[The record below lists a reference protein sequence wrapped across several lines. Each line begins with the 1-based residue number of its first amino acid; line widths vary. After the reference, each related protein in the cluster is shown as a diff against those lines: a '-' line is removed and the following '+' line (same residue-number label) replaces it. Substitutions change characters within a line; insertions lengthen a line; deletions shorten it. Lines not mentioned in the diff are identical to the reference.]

1 MKGLPGAQG
10 VAGEVDLASGAPAAR
25 RGRVVVPYHPLR
37 IPMPAPPLP
46 PASSPADARRAAVR
60 TRDAVRAARSRAGF
74 PSGSGIPFDDGAE
87 VELAEPEA
95 ALPVA
100 GLARAL
106 AEAAVR
112 PAARLVPGGGFA
124 GAPFPAEELYVTS
137 WELQLLAAE
146 RAAGPAETAPGFP
159 EAPVT
164 VRGGRGDGAAE
175 SFRPWLVHSFAGRK
189 GHARPDVLAL
199 VPASARSVLDVGCGE
214 GLFGASLEARGARVT
229 GIEFDE
235 RAAEVAASRLSRVLS
250 LRAEEA
256 VGSLETRPDVIVLAD
271 VLEHLT
277 DPAGILRAL
286 REALAPGGRLVF
298 SVPNATHA
306 AVLGGAFRG
315 RWDRELEG
323 IVADDHRTYA
333 GREGWTALLASS
345 GLRVT
350 SLQPAAARTAR
361 SGGDRA
367 AFLASTGLSAEEL
380 DAVQWL
386 GTAEPSAPGSG
397 APACAAVEDDGPLGG
412 EDPVG
417 AVAGRAGSGGVV
429 FEARNPVRARL
440 LETLLRGGLVAGEDA
455 IALLSG
461 WTPAGLAGRFEGSGL
476 GVHAR
481 PASDESLSRVV
492 REVVEARR
500 AAGLPTDEAALS
512 ASSWSVTFRPSGS

>member
-1 MKGLPGAQG
+1 
-10 VAGEVDLASGAPAAR
+10 
-25 RGRVVVPYHPLR
+25 
-37 IPMPAPPLP
+37 MPALPVP
-46 PASSPADARRAAVR
+46 PAPSPADARRAAVR
-60 TRDAVRAARSRAGF
+60 TRDAVRAARARAGS
-74 PSGSGIPFDDGAE
+74 PSGSGLPFDDEAE
-87 VELAEPEA
+87 VDLAEPEA

-137 WELQLLAAE
+137 WELQALAAE
-146 RAAGPAETAPGFP
+146 RAAAPAETAPGSAG
-159 EAPVT
+159 APVT
-164 VRGGRGDGAAE
+164 VRGRRGDGDTE

-199 VPASARSVLDVGCGE
+199 VPVSARSVLDVGCGE
-214 GLFGASLEARGARVT
+214 GVFGATLEARGARVT
-229 GIEFDE
+229 GIELDD
-235 RAAEVAASRLSRVLS
+235 RAAKVAASRLSRVLS

-256 VGSLETRPDVIVLAD
+256 VGVLDLRPDVIVLAD
-271 VLEHLT
+271 VLEHLA
-277 DPAGILRAL
+277 DPAGVLRTL

-315 RWDRELEG
+315 HWDRELEG

-333 GREGWTALLASS
+333 GRDGWTALLASS
-345 GLRVT
+345 GFRVT

-397 APACAAVEDDGPLGG
+397 APVCAAVEDDGPLGG

-417 AVAGRAGSGGVV
+417 EIAERAASGEVV
-429 FEARNPVRARL
+429 LESRNPVRARL
-440 LETLLRGGLVAGEDA
+440 LETLLRGGLVTGEDA
-455 IALLSG
+455 TALLSG
-461 WTPAGLAGRFEGSGL
+461 WTPAGLASRFEGSGL
-476 GVHAR
+476 GVLVR
-481 PASDESLSRVV
+481 PVSDEPLSRVA
-492 REVVEARR
+492 REVVETRR
-500 AAGLPTDEAALS
+500 AAGLPTDETALS
-512 ASSWSVTFRPSGS
+512 ASSWSVTFRPSAS